1 MGSCHIH
8 ALTWGRNALSHGAVL
23 SYPYTVTP
31 DENGTFLVVVAGIP
45 GAFTACRS
53 RDEAR
58 DMALDVALTML
69 AAMMD
74 DAEDIPAPPDPTPGQ
89 AVVDIPPVPELKLA
103 LYQAMRRQGVSQVR
117 LAALLGTDPKS
128 VRRLLDLFHASRW
141 DHLEMALEA
150 LGYRARVMVEPM
162 PSLKQSSAT
171 GRTYA

>member
-1 MGSCHIH
+1 M
-8 ALTWGRNALSHGAVL
+8 L

-31 DENGTFLVVVAGIP
+31 EENGTFLVAVAGIS

-53 RDEAR
+53 EDEAQ

-74 DAEDIPAPPDPTPGQ
+74 DAEDIPAPPTPEPGQ
-89 AVVDIPPVPELKLA
+89 ALLDIPPVPEMKLA

-141 DHLEMALEA
+141 DHLELALEA
-150 LGYRARVMVEPM
+150 LGYRARVTVEPVGAG
-162 PSLKQSSAT
+162 KETGGAT
-171 GRTYA
+171 GRAFA

>member
-1 MGSCHIH
+1 M
-8 ALTWGRNALSHGAVL
+8 L

-31 DENGTFLVVVAGIP
+31 DENGTFLVAVAGIP

-53 RDEAR
+53 EDEAR

-69 AAMMD
+69 AAMME
-74 DAEDIPAPPDPTPGQ
+74 DAEDIPAPPAPEPGQ
-89 AVVDIPPVPELKLA
+89 ALLDITPVPELKLA
-103 LYQAMRRQGVSQVR
+103 LYQAMRRQGMSQVR

-150 LGYRARVMVEPM
+150 LGYRARVTVEPM
-162 PSLKQSSAT
+162 AAPKETT
-171 GRTYA
+171 GAAGRAFA

>member
-1 MGSCHIH
+1 M
-8 ALTWGRNALSHGAVL
+8 L

-31 DENGTFLVVVAGIP
+31 DENRTFLVVVAGIP

-53 RDEAR
+53 ADEAR
-58 DMALDVALTML
+58 DMALDAALTML

-74 DAEDIPAPPDPTPGQ
+74 DAEDIPTPPAPEPGQ
-89 AVVDIPPVPELKLA
+89 ALVDIPPVAEMKLA

-141 DHLEMALEA
+141 DHLELALEA
-150 LGYRARVMVEPM
+150 LGYRARITVEPVAG
-162 PSLKQSSAT
+162 SKRT
-171 GRTYA
+171 GGAPDRAFA

>member
-1 MGSCHIH
+1 M
-8 ALTWGRNALSHGAVL
+8 L

-31 DENGTFLVVVAGIP
+31 EENGTFLVAVAGIP

-53 RDEAR
+53 QDEAR

-74 DAEDIPAPPDPTPGQ
+74 DAEVIPAPPAPEPGQ
-89 AVVDIPPVPELKLA
+89 AVLDIPPVPELKLA

-150 LGYRARVMVEPM
+150 LGYRARVTVEPM
-162 PSLKQSSAT
+162 GVGKETGGAT
-171 GRTYA
+171 RRAFA